1 MEVTMRWTVPTV
13 LVGLAFLFAI
23 LSAVAAIPLWIAV
36 MLLALAELIE
46 RRVLGT
52 VR

>member
-1 MEVTMRWTVPTV
+1 MRWTVPTI

-23 LSAVAAIPLWIAV
+23 FSAVAPIPLWIAV

-46 RRVLGT
+46 RRVFGAM
-52 VR
+52 R